1 MIHPKQKAQDLH
13 IKFYMSADINM
24 EQANELAIV
33 AVDEI
38 LEATI
43 TYKTFREKVEYSR
56 TGYDSIIKPVYS
68 QYWRDVKGFLLY
80 KKEIE
85 KNIKDFCKKHK

>member
-13 IKFYMSADINM
+13 IKFFMSGDFSM
-24 EQANELAIV
+24 EKANEIALI

-38 LEATI
+38 LEATAI
-43 TYKTFREKVEYSR
+43 DKVFREKVEYSR
-56 TGYDSIIKPVYS
+56 TGYDSIIKPVYDK
-68 QYWRDVKGFLLY
+68 YWHDVKGFLLY

-85 KNIKDFCKKHK
+85 KNIKDFCKKNK